1 MLNVLSNMNRL
12 HKIKLILGF
21 FDLILTAKNFY
32 FNQKRFVENIF
43 IRESNEKTLNKEL
56 NYFEERADWY
66 YCYCQSYDYYYNCY
80 NLLLLCQYYSNYYC
94 HFCCSYFC
102 LAVVVRFTSYSILFI
117 CFIPRVVYL

>member
-32 FNQKRFVENIF
+32 FNQKHFVENIF

-56 NYFEERADWY
+56 NYFEERAYWY
-66 YCYCQSYDYYYNCY
+66 YCYCQSYDYYYCY

-102 LAVVVRFTSYSILFI
+102 LAVVVRFTSYSILFVS
-117 CFIPRVVYL
+117 FIPRVVYQ